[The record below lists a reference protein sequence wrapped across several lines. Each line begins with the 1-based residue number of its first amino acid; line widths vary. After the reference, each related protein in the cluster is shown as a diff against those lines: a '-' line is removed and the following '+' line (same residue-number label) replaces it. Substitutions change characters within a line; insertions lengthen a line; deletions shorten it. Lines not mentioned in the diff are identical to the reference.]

1 MANDTYKMQ
10 PDEFKSLR
18 EQANEVTLRDV
29 HVGRLLQNIVHH
41 LGHAH
46 GLDAAEE
53 DKKAE
58 KQAEQPKASAKKE
71 G

>member
-1 MANDTYKMQ
+1 MQ
-10 PDEFKSLR
+10 PDEFKELR
-18 EQANEVTLRDV
+18 AQADDIAQTDV
-29 HVGRLLQNIVHH
+29 KVGRFLQSLVYH

-53 DKKAE
+53 DAKAE
-58 KQAEQPKASAKKE
+58 KQSKAAEEKSPKASTKKE